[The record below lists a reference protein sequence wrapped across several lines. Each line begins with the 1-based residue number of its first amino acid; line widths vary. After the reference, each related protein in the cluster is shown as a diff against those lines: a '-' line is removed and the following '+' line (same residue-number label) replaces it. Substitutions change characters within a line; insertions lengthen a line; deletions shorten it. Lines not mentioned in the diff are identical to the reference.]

1 MLDLNG
7 VEEKYNVFKQLKD
20 LLIHAPNLS
29 LPNFQNCF
37 EIECD
42 VSNTSINLML
52 LQEEHPIACIRLKLK
67 KIPYDKECIR
77 LKLKKIPYDK
87 EAYSPVKKLKT
98 WQYYVLTKEFMIGMA
113 MRASLPRIGISR
125 RIYKLILLTR
135 PI

>member
-1 MLDLNG
+1 
-7 VEEKYNVFKQLKD
+7 
-20 LLIHAPNLS
+20 
-29 LPNFQNCF
+29 
-37 EIECD
+37 
-42 VSNTSINLML
+42 ML